1 MPRQAAATLAGRD
14 GRNSTIT
21 HSARRIAGGGSLA
34 AYNPAVATGQALLYL
49 LRPIPRTFAR
59 TASVLILLAWGAQMS
74 LLVKRA
80 YLESPVL
87 AADLSRY
94 GVGAQ
99 WKGVYYRGEKIGYSV
114 GQTQPAADGFE
125 LQEDGRLQMMMLGS
139 SSAVQLRTTAR
150 VDKAFKLRSF
160 DFALDP
166 GTGPIQISG
175 ALQGLRL
182 KLTIKTP
189 TGSRTETRELSE
201 PPNLSLNLPRLLAA
215 EGLAAGQQRSLS
227 VFDPATLKNAPIELS
242 VEGREVVWAAGRPVP
257 AFRVKMSFSGLT
269 TTSWITDVGEVVR
282 EESPMGLI
290 VIRETREHATALAV
304 PGDIQVDMLRTAA
317 IAPKGPRIDDGVN
330 VERLKIRLEGGDFAA
345 AELQGAGQTVT
356 GNVFEIHDRATLLR
370 ERADPDLARFLR
382 PEPFIESDA
391 PEIRA
396 EASRA
401 VGEETDP
408 RKQAERLTRYVGALL
423 EKKPTLS
430 LPSALEVLRTRV
442 GDCNE
447 HTALYVALARAAG
460 LPARVAVG
468 LVYLHGAFYYHAWP
482 EVFLEGPPG
491 RGLWLPV
498 DPTLNQFPADVTHVA
513 LGRGGLERQAA
524 ILPILGRAQI
534 TILDLQMR
542 AGSTPILVGR
552 PTRDNRPLEIAL
564 PQRDGSLSCWS
575 RPPE

>member
-1 MPRQAAATLAGRD
+1 
-14 GRNSTIT
+14 
-21 HSARRIAGGGSLA
+21 
-34 AYNPAVATGQALLYL
+34 VATGQALLHL
-49 LRPIPRTFAR
+49 LRPIPRTLAH
-59 TASVLILLAWGAQMS
+59 TASVLILLGWAAQMG

-80 YLESPVL
+80 YLESPAL

-94 GVGAQ
+94 GAGAQ

-114 GQTQPAADGFE
+114 GQTQATADGFE
-125 LQEDGRLQMMMLGS
+125 LHEDGRLQMLLLGS
-139 SSAVQLRTTAR
+139 SSAAQLRTVAR
-150 VDKAFKLRSF
+150 VDKGFNLRSF

-166 GTGPIQISG
+166 GTGPIEIRG
-175 ALQGLRL
+175 ALEGLRL
-182 KLTIKTP
+182 DLTIKTP
-189 TGSRTETRELSE
+189 TGTRSESRTLTE
-201 PPNLSLNLPRLLAA
+201 PPSLALNLPRRLAA
-215 EGLAAGQQRSLS
+215 EGLEPGQHRRVSA
-227 VFDPATLKNAPIELS
+227 FDPATLKNAPMELS

-257 AFRVKMSFSGLT
+257 AFRVKMTFSGLT
-269 TTSWITDVGEVVR
+269 TTSWITEVGEVVR

-290 VIRETREHATALAV
+290 VIRETRERATALAV

-317 IAPKGPRIDDGVN
+317 IQPKGPRIDDGVN
-330 VERLKIRLEGGDFAA
+330 VERLRLRLEGGDFAA
-345 AELQGAGQTVT
+345 TELQGAGQTVT
-356 GNVFEIHDRATLLR
+356 GSVFEIRDRATLTP
-370 ERADPDLARFLR
+370 ETAPPNVARFLL

-396 EASRA
+396 EAKKA
-401 VGEETDP
+401 VGDESDP
-408 RKQAERLTRYVGALL
+408 RKRAEKLTRHVGALL

-460 LPARVAVG
+460 LPARVVVG
-468 LVYLHGAFYYHAWP
+468 LVHIHGAFYYHAWP
-482 EVFLEGPPG
+482 EVFIEGPPG
-491 RGLWLPV
+491 RGFWLPV

-534 TILDLQMR
+534 TILDLQKR
-542 AGSTPILVGR
+542 AGTTPILVGR
-552 PTRDNRPLEIAL
+552 PTRDNRPIEIAL
-564 PQRDGSLSCWS
+564 PSRDGALSCWS